1 MTQAELLQKIADK
14 KNADA
19 ARATESAA
27 KADKFA
33 TFATGLKKLCDEHG
47 FTDHDDFVQQM
58 SAYAGVTVKKP
69 KVVQAPD
76 VDEAAAKDPASGSGK
91 KKEKGENQ
99 DGSLRKPKTKM
110 TQELCDQMK
119 TYEESGKQNEKPTH
133 EQFNVG
139 EVTLEKYRDAEW
151 SVTKAKEIAKKIAN
165 AKKKVTAP
173 AGEPSGSSTS

>member
-1 MTQAELLQKIADK
+1 MTQAELLQKITDK

-33 TFATGLKKLCDEHG
+33 TFATGLKELCDEHG

-69 KVVQAPD
+69 KVAQAPV
-76 VDEAAAKDPASGSGK
+76 VDEAAAKDPTPDSEK
-91 KKEKGENQ
+91 KKEKGKNK

-110 TQELCDQMK
+110 TQEICDQMK
-119 TYEESGKQNEKPTH
+119 AYEEAGKQTDKPTH
-133 EQFNVG
+133 EQFDLG
-139 EVTLEKYRDAEW
+139 EMTVDKYREAGW
-151 SVTKAKEIAKKIAN
+151 NLTKAKEIAKEKA
-165 AKKKVTAP
+165 ADQKDT
-173 AGEPSGSSTS
+173 